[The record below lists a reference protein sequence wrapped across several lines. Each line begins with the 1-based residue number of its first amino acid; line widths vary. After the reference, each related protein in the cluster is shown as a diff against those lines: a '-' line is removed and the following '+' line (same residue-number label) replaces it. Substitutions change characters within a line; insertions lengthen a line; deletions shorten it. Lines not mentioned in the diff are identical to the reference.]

1 MKIRALI
8 VDDEALA
15 RHRLRKL
22 LADAADLEIIGE
34 ASNGPE
40 AIALIRDQRPD
51 LVFLDV
57 QMPEVSGFDV
67 LRALPEETWPAVVF
81 VTAHDRH
88 AVEAFNVHALDYLLK
103 PFTQARLLAA
113 VQRAREHL
121 EARNLGAI
129 NQQLAAWLKASKPES
144 PYLSRIAVRN
154 GSQTLF
160 IRVEDLDYIE
170 SVGNYAV
177 LHTRA
182 ENHIVRETLTS
193 LETKLP
199 PALFL
204 RISRSILVNLE
215 RVKGLQATPRG
226 EYLVVLQDDRQLMM
240 TRGLKEIQTRLQYP
254 DAPATDSSPAH

>member
-15 RHRLRKL
+15 RNRLRKL
-22 LADAADLEIIGE
+22 LADTADLEIVGE
-34 ASNGPE
+34 CCNGPE
-40 AIALIRDQRPD
+40 AIAAIRAQSPD

-67 LRALPEETWPAVVF
+67 LRALPEETWPAVIF

-113 VQRAREHL
+113 VERARHHL
-121 EARNLGAI
+121 EARNLGAV
-129 NQQLAAWLKASKPES
+129 NQQLAALLKPAKPES
-144 PYLSRIAVRN
+144 PYLSRIAVKT

-160 IRVEDLDYIE
+160 IRVEELDYIE

-177 LHTRA
+177 LHTRN
-182 ENHIVRETLTS
+182 ENHILRETLTS

-199 PALFL
+199 PSLFL
-204 RISRSILVNLE
+204 RISRSLLVNLE

-226 EYLVVLQDDRQLMM
+226 EYLVVLQDNRQLMM

-254 DAPATDSSPAH
+254 DAPLSEATPSQ